1 MKDLPIIS
9 RVLALRSSVIITLE
23 EFVEEFNKFFEN
35 YYLSPVINEP
45 NNVIETDYWQD
56 YAVRLPYYSGF
67 VLALYLDNFIKEN
80 NKSKSLD
87 NVMLDLFKTS
97 KEQECSSDYFKTIVK
112 IMF

>member
-1 MKDLPIIS
+1 M
-9 RVLALRSSVIITLE
+9 
-23 EFVEEFNKFFEN
+23 
-35 YYLSPVINEP
+35 
-45 NNVIETDYWQD
+45 
-56 YAVRLPYYSGF
+56 
-67 VLALYLDNFIKEN
+67 ALYLDNFIKEN